1 MMTFTLFQINTNS
14 LTAYVVKLFMHI
26 EVELHC
32 FKQIQIVS
40 LRTRSNCLCMLELN
54 SPCFK
59 QIQTVWPRTVHIEVK
74 LSLFQT
80 NTNSFT
86 AHTVKLFVH
95 IEAELMWYWQINCW
109 LAVSNRKQQ
118 WKFILMVRKSLVA
131 LFSPG
136 ASCSTSPQYHAL
148 HPLHSQSFSSAIGL
162 LDAVQHLCS
171 CTVQYLHSVFC

>member
-59 QIQTVWPRTVHIEVK
+59 QIQTVWPRTVLNSACFKQIQTVSPRTRWNYLYILK
-74 LSLFQT
+74 L
-80 NTNSFT
+80 NSCDIDKS
-86 AHTVKLFVH
+86 TVG
-95 IEAELMWYWQINCW
+95 W
-109 LAVSNRKQQ
+109 LAASNRKQQ
-118 WKFILMVRKSLVA
+118 WNFILMVRKSLVA

-136 ASCSTSPQYHAL
+136 TSCSTSPRYHAL
-148 HPLHSQSFSSAIGL
+148 HPLYSQSFSSAIGL